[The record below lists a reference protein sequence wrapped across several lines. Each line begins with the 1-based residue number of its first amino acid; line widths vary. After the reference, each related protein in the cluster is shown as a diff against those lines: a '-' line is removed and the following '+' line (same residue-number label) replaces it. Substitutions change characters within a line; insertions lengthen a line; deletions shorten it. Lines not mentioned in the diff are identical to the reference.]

1 MFTRHMTMYLWQK
14 VMVAVCVVLFFFLH
28 HYFCISHLFGTEPHR
43 SVRGELTEEEQT
55 KVSNFFFQLR
65 CLCTKA
71 SCKTLF
77 MLQIPPLLRVRAP
90 ADDGD
95 KSRSRIQIFL
105 FLFLGF
111 SPTKISSNYFSLVF
125 TSKINRFHTQ
135 KRRNTCET
143 IFRNRTKSF

>member
-1 MFTRHMTMYLWQK
+1 MFTRHMSMYLWQK

-43 SVRGELTEEEQT
+43 SGRGELTEEEQT

-77 MLQIPPLLRVRAP
+77 YATDSTIIT
-90 ADDGD
+90 G
-95 KSRSRIQIFL
+95 
-105 FLFLGF
+105 
-111 SPTKISSNYFSLVF
+111 SS
-125 TSKINRFHTQ
+125 TS
-135 KRRNTCET
+135 
-143 IFRNRTKSF
+143 